1 MVAQRVDTEK
11 LKQLREA
18 ISRDAGELR
27 ERFRQTR
34 GSLLRNAEDVSS
46 AGREVWQILGLML
59 RRRLRE

>member
-34 GSLLRNAEDVSS
+34 GTLLRSAEEVGS